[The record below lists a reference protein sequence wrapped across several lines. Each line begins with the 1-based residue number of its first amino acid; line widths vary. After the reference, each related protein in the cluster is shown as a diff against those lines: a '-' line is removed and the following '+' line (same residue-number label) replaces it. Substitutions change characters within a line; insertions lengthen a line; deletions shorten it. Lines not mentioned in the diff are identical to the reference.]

1 MAGMVR
7 RGRGEGTV
15 RKRRTGQFEARF
27 VGSDGKRHSLYATTR
42 REAVD
47 KLVAAIRELELGV
60 FVTGARQTVAHYLS
74 AWLIDAARSR
84 RPRTMQRYR
93 QLVEQHAL
101 PAIGGVELRKL
112 TPQHLAVLYAE
123 LATRMSPSSVAQL
136 HAVLHGALEQAVRWS
151 LTSRNPA
158 SAVRGPKVERPV
170 IHPLTAD
177 QVRVL
182 MAAASGDPLEP
193 LYLTAVTTGM
203 RSGEL
208 LGLQW
213 QDVDLDAARIQVRR
227 TLYRL
232 NRGWWVGE
240 PKTSA
245 GRRAIALTASAVD
258 ALRAH
263 RLRQA
268 EALLAVAIRIGP
280 ESLVF
285 ADRFGGPLNGF
296 HLTERQFK
304 PCCAEPDYPSSVS
317 TTYGTRP
324 RPCYSLRESTRRWSR
339 KCSATPRSRS
349 RSTSTLMSYRPC
361 RKRLRA
367 DWMPRYGAPDKGGVR
382 LVKGY
387 GQGYRRLPTSHAE
400 PETRVL
406 VAEGGFEPPAKG
418 L

>member
-1 MAGMVR
+1 
-7 RGRGEGTV
+7 
-15 RKRRTGQFEARF
+15 
-27 VGSDGKRHSLYATTR
+27 
-42 REAVD
+42 
-47 KLVAAIRELELGV
+47 
-60 FVTGARQTVAHYLS
+60 
-74 AWLIDAARSR
+74 
-84 RPRTMQRYR
+84 MQ
-93 QLVEQHAL
+93 
-101 PAIGGVELRKL
+101 P
-112 TPQHLAVLYAE
+112 LAVLYAE
-123 LATRMSPSSVAQL
+123 LATRMSPSSLAQL
-136 HAVLHGALEQAVRWS
+136 HAVHGALQQAVRWS
-151 LTSRNPA
+151 LISRNPA

-170 IHPLTAD
+170 IHPFTAD

-258 ALRAH
+258 ALRTH

-304 PCCAEPDYPSSVS
+304 PLLRRAGLPVIRFHDLRHTAATLLLAQGINPKVVAEMLGHASVKV
-317 TTYGTRP
+317 TLDV
-324 RPCYSLRESTRRWSR
+324 YSHVLPTMQEE
-339 KCSATPRSRS
+339 A
-349 RSTSTLMSYRPC
+349 
-361 RKRLRA
+361 A
-367 DWMPRYGAPDKGGVR
+367 
-382 LVKGY
+382 
-387 GQGYRRLPTSHAE
+387 RRLDAAL
-400 PETRVL
+400 RG
-406 VAEGGFEPPAKG
+406 AG
-418 L
+418 